1 MAVLLAA
8 GVPDTKNPLA
18 EGRAGASWYHL
29 RFDAYRQRPRSRA
42 IGRSPAGSRATFS
55 LSCPGGLSA
64 LSAHPLYEADG
75 GVLLTVVA
83 VRGSLAQPPAAAPY
97 GADDSAT
104 ALDDDP
110 QRTVRL
116 ALDLRATV

>member
-1 MAVLLAA
+1 MAVLLTV

-29 RFDAYRQRPRSRA
+29 RFDADGQRPRSRA

-83 VRGSLAQPPAAAPY
+83 VRGSLAQRSDRAAAE
-97 GADDSAT
+97 ADEF
-104 ALDDDP
+104 
-110 QRTVRL
+110 QRP
-116 ALDLRATV
+116 